1 MDLILFRLSLAPF
14 ANNKVA
20 VILMDKKIV
29 IPIAEYAIQLPMLV
43 YGLIGIRW
51 SNNVANAKVD
61 NEIV

>member
-51 SNNVANAKVD
+51 SNNVANAKVV

>member
-1 MDLILFRLSLAPF
+1 MDLILFRLYLAPF